1 MNNVMLDNLP
11 TEWNGYKVNTDFRI
25 GMQIYILQYDQRNE

>member
-11 TEWNGYKVNTDFRI
+11 TEWNGYKVNTDRYADLYFAI
-25 GMQIYILQYDQRNE
+25 